1 MASATVIKFPDG
13 RTESKNI
20 LSSFERNATN
30 VVLFETDKVDN
41 GHKVV
46 EVSYLEDGMYRN
58 VIDSNKWSEIKQD
71 LVDILH
77 DRIQNEEY
85 RIVPA
90 EVLVT
95 EDPYR
100 QLALRDENY
109 EKIATSYANYVN
121 TMVNDTVV
129 KEEAPVEN
137 PAEELTSQI
146 DEMVKTVDAN
156 VPAEASLNGLV
167 PETVNESVETSVMEQ
182 GDAPVLVSE
191 TPKEIVPEI
200 SPMPEIIQSELKE
213 EAHEDIPQT
222 EVINPFGSF
231 VPEASTEEV
240 VADTVASQDMVNDV
254 PVLVSETPKEAVSG
268 IASMP
273 EMIQPESS
281 DFAVAPGPMMA
292 PVGIVDAPIAIGVDD
307 FINVSGGT
315 EEIGKTEDSILDI
328 PQPSFISETIS
339 QDKKKDAS
347 ILDIQPAVMPVPG
360 TINDFAPAAEQVSK
374 VPKTVESAIDT
385 TYINSV
391 DGVIAEMRKKT
402 EEYTNTIQKLQES
415 YINEMELMKN
425 EISNKLQEARGINE
439 LSKQTFDKAQ
449 AMNNVEMM
457 NSGMELK
464 RVA

>member
-58 VIDSNKWSEIKQD
+58 VIDSNKWSEVKQD

-85 RIVPA
+85 RIVPS
-90 EVLVT
+90 EILVT

-129 KEEAPVEN
+129 KEEVPVES
-137 PAEELTSQI
+137 PTEELTSQI
-146 DEMVKTVDAN
+146 DEMVNAVDMNEQVNINLNEPVQEIVAAPVN
-156 VPAEASLNGLV
+156 ASIVSQTEAPILMNEPIKEEGISEVTPV
-167 PETVNESVETSVMEQ
+167 PEMIQTE
-182 GDAPVLVSE
+182 PVIEV
-191 TPKEIVPEI
+191 
-200 SPMPEIIQSELKE
+200 
-213 EAHEDIPQT
+213 HEDIPQS

-231 VPEASTEEV
+231 APEVSTEEI
-240 VADTVASQDMVNDV
+240 VADTMPSQGIVNEA
-254 PVLVSETPKEAVSG
+254 PVLDIQSPVVPAAEMESSISEMPIMDQPEVSVLTNEAPQTDVISD
-268 IASMP
+268 ITSMP
-273 EMIQPESS
+273 EMAQPEISG
-281 DFAVAPGPMMA
+281 FTINPEPIVA
-292 PVGIVDAPIAIGVDD
+292 PVGIVDAPISVGGVDN
-307 FINVSGGT
+307 FINIPSAPQSVVT
-315 EEIGKTEDSILDI
+315 EAPVLDV
-328 PQPSFISETIS
+328 
-339 QDKKKDAS
+339 
-347 ILDIQPAVMPVPG
+347 QPAVMP
-360 TINDFAPAAEQVSK
+360 AAEGSQV
-374 VPKTVESAIDT
+374 TESAVDN
-385 TYINSV
+385 TYMSSV
-391 DGVIAEMRKKT
+391 DSIIAEMKTKT

-449 AMNNVEMM
+449 AMNNVEMID
-457 NSGMELK
+457 SGMELK